1 MSVCVVCARV
11 LLVCVPECRLCVSVV
26 CACLCM
32 CVLCCE
38 YFVYVGVCVALSAL
52 CVCVCGYVCN
62 LCYACVHVLVFV
74 YDTLAVCI

>member
-1 MSVCVVCARV
+1 MCVSRV
-11 LLVCVPECRLCVSVV
+11 TVCVPECRLCVSVV

-38 YFVYVGVCVALSAL
+38 YFVYVCVCVALSAL

-62 LCYACVHVLVFV
+62 LCYVVHVLVFV
-74 YDTLAVCI
+74 YDTLAVCM